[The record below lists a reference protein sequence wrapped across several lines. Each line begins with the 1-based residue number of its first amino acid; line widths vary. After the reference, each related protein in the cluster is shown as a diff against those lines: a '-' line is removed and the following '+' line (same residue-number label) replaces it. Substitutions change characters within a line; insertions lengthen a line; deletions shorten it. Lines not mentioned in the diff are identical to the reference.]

1 MYLCVRESHKGKKSC
16 LRKQRTINEEIK
28 KYIQWNACCM
38 PLSDTLGTG
47 NHITIWCMCHFK
59 SDSWIV
65 EVASVSYDVSTFIE

>member
-1 MYLCVRESHKGKKSC
+1 MFMCKKAATVKKHC
-16 LRKQRTINEEIK
+16 LRKQRTINEEK
-28 KYIQWNACCM
+28 KNVQWNACYF

-65 EVASVSYDVSTFIE
+65 RVACVSYDVSTFIE